1 MQLTWFELSGFRS
14 YDELRL
20 EPDPGVN
27 VFVGANAV
35 GKTNL
40 LEGIGYLARMRS
52 FRRVPDGELIRE
64 GAEAAVV
71 RGEVARP
78 DGASLI
84 EMEIPRERRRRAL
97 VNRSGLSRVAD
108 LLEHVRAVV
117 FQPDDLDIAKRSP
130 SHRREFIDEAA
141 AHLWPVA
148 HQDQADY
155 ERAVRQRN
163 ALLRQMGR
171 DADRPTLDVWDQR
184 VAMYGARVM
193 GRRAAAAGEILQP
206 AREAY
211 RTLAGADVEISID
224 YQSTWGSS
232 LEDGGG
238 VSEWEARLWETL
250 DRARRGDMER
260 RVTTVG
266 PHRDDPILRIDGRDT
281 RFRASQGEQRSL
293 VLSLRLAQQVAVDR
307 AVGHP
312 PLMLLDDVFSELDM
326 DRARALAAALP
337 EGQTFITTARDEE
350 VPVAGRRW
358 RVRPGGLK

>member
-1 MQLTWFELSGFRS
+1 MKLTWFELTGFRS

-20 EPDPGVN
+20 EPETGIN

-52 FRRVPDGELIRE
+52 FRRVPDGDLIRE

-78 DGASLI
+78 DGVALI
-84 EMEIPRERRRRAL
+84 EMELPRERRRRAL

-141 AHLWPVA
+141 AQLWPVA

-171 DADRPTLDVWDQR
+171 DSDRPTLDVWDQR
-184 VAMYGARVM
+184 VAMSGARVM
-193 GRRAAAAGEILQP
+193 GRRAAAAAEILQP

-211 RTLAGADVEISID
+211 RTLAGSDVEISID

-232 LEDGGG
+232 LGDGGG
-238 VSEWEARLWETL
+238 VSEWEARLWEAL

-266 PHRDDPILRIDGRDT
+266 PHRDDPVLRIDGRDT

-326 DRARALAAALP
+326 DRARALSAALP

-358 RVRPGGLK
+358 IVHPGGLT